1 MALYGDVD
9 LYTSDLFV
17 NYALLIVSRTRAV
30 KDLLSSPDCLE
41 CKAFTRSISYRE
53 PCGKEGRTRNSL
65 GRMNEGRKEERL
77 NERKERGAW

>member
-41 CKAFTRSISYRE
+41 CKRLLGPSATENHVGKRE
-53 PCGKEGRTRNSL
+53 EL
-65 GRMNEGRKEERL
+65 GIVWDE
-77 NERKERGAW
+77 